1 MAGRERCGSVSKV
14 VEDGI
19 GLLGVGLLPCL
30 MYTESTWP
38 VEPCERWVVGG
49 VMTRLEEEEGQRVGP

>member
-1 MAGRERCGSVSKV
+1 MSKV

-38 VEPCERWVVGG
+38 VEPCERWVVGE